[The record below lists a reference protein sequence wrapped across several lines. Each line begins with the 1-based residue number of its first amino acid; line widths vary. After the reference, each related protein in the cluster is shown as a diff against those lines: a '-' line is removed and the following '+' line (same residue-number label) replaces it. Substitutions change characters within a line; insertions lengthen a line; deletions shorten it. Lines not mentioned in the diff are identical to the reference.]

1 MDDNKQLSEGSSN
14 HNFTCRYPTKESGI
28 FDTQN
33 QYHAVSLSGGKDNE
47 KRYKMKSYLQKD

>member
-1 MDDNKQLSEGSSN
+1 MDNNKRLSESSST
-14 HNFTCRYPTKESGI
+14 HNTTCRYPIKDGGI

-47 KRYKMKSYLQKD
+47 